1 MKRYI
6 INLTKEEREEL
17 RRLTTTGRHAAL
29 KVLRA
34 RILIK
39 ADDGLVDE
47 QIAEHLN
54 INVRTVERVRKRCA
68 IEGVT
73 AALNPKK
80 RPPKEPKVDGEAEAR
95 LIQLACSEAPD
106 GRQRWTLRLL
116 ADKLVELGVIDS
128 ISHETVRQRL
138 KKKRVEAMAD
148 SKILHST
155 GTQRCVRC
163 GDGRR
168 A

>member
-29 KVLRA
+29 KVLHA

-54 INVRTVERVRKRCA
+54 INV
-68 IEGVT
+68 
-73 AALNPKK
+73 
-80 RPPKEPKVDGEAEAR
+80 
-95 LIQLACSEAPD
+95 
-106 GRQRWTLRLL
+106 
-116 ADKLVELGVIDS
+116 
-128 ISHETVRQRL
+128 
-138 KKKRVEAMAD
+138 
-148 SKILHST
+148 
-155 GTQRCVRC
+155 
-163 GDGRR
+163 
-168 A
+168 